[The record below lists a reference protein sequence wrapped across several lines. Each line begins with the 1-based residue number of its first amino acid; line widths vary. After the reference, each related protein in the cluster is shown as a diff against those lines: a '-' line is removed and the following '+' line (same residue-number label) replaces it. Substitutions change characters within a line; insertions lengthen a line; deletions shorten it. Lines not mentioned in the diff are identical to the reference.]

1 MAVALVVGTPIS
13 ALLLWLALRSTDLG
27 AVRETLATA
36 DPLDIAFGVVLML
49 VVYAVQAARWA
60 AIARVRPPKLQGY
73 AEYVVSGVA
82 CNNVLP
88 GRLGDILR
96 ARWLAVASGLPS
108 GRALATVVFDRGFDL
123 LALVVFLAVSLPTV
137 ADRGGWLVRVA
148 AGAVV
153 LVLVLAVGLG
163 FARLYTRRRERG
175 RRTRGVLRR
184 LARDALEG
192 LAEPLGRGRIVE
204 AGGLSIV
211 AWALWSLGAL
221 SVARAVGID
230 LDVLDV
236 VFVAAIV
243 NLGVAVPSSPGFVG
257 TYQWLGIESLA
268 VIGVDRENALAFSIL
283 LHAAWFVPTT
293 LIGGLL
299 LVRRGAVRL
308 GRRRVTAASRPPG

>member
-36 DPLDIAFGVVLML
+36 DPLDVAFGVALML

-60 AIARVRPPKLQGY
+60 AIARVRPPRLQGY

-96 ARWLAVASGLPS
+96 ARWLAVASGLSS

-123 LALVVFLAVSLPTV
+123 LALVLFLALSLPTV
-137 ADRGGWLVRVA
+137 ADQGGWLVRVA

-175 RRTRGVLRR
+175 RRTRGLLRR

-308 GRRRVTAASRPPG
+308 GRRRVTAD